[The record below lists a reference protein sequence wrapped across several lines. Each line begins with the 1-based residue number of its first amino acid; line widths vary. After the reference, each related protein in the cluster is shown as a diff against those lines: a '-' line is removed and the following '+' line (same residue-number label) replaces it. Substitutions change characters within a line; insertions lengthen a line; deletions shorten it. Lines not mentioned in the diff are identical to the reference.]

1 MIMFKRMGGL
11 LIEWLVD
18 MLGGWLQERMNG
30 ER

>member
-11 LIEWLVD
+11 LIEWLVA

-30 ER
+30 VR